1 MCHIT
6 RNELSITFFHK
17 KENNQELNRIQKF
30 VFILKKRLL
39 LRLFMIIQ
47 YFSIDFIT
55 YLVSD
60 MLTSFTTDWTDI
72 LEEFLMFSEVEW
84 YPCVLWRLRITLL
97 CEYKNHLTFLSDKCF
112 EICAIGKIILKFC
125 SLYV

>member
-60 MLTSFTTDWTDI
+60 MLTSFTTD
-72 LEEFLMFSEVEW
+72 
-84 YPCVLWRLRITLL
+84 
-97 CEYKNHLTFLSDKCF
+97 
-112 EICAIGKIILKFC
+112 
-125 SLYV
+125 